1 MIERMTYGDD
11 GTLDEVV
18 VTGGAHLEH
27 LDDNRWFL
35 SMLRADGSEFCLL
48 FAGKIN
54 MVEERPPVALAA
66 YESTSKARIDRLEAA
81 RENIANSKTMVV
93 TVADARAV
101 ARAVLKG
108 ETE

>member
-18 VTGGAHLEH
+18 VTGGANLEH
-27 LDDNRWFL
+27 LDENRWFL
-35 SMLRADGSEFCLL
+35 SMLRADGSEFCLW
-48 FAGKIN
+48 FDGKIT
-54 MVEERPPVALAA
+54 MTEERSPAALAA
-66 YESTSKARIDRLEAA
+66 YESTSKDRIERLEAA
-81 RENIANSKTMVV
+81 LENIANSKTMVV

-108 ETE
+108 ETD